1 MFGFAAFAVLSI
13 VGIVAAITWIS
24 VVSLGIRRDERVAV
38 LNTSRL
44 RTSGIR
50 TNGTGPG
57 RMARIARQTT
67 GVHWT

>member
-38 LNTSRL
+38 LKVSRL
-44 RTSGIR
+44 RASGIG
-50 TNGTGPG
+50 TSGTGPG